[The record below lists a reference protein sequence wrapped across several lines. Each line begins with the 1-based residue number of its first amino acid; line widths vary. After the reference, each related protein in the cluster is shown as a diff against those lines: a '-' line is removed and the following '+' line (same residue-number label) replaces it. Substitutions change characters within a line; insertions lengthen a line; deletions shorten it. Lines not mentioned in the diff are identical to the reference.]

1 MIDVLPILIK
11 LSSIGCNSFCYQANS
26 NIIYSNWWLDHK
38 VWHLF
43 ALQERV
49 FVVVKKVRN
58 YNAMALRE
66 ETLTYQYFLINYVFV
81 VKCTTVAKKIQ
92 VVIQ

>member
-1 MIDVLPILIK
+1 MADVLSILIS
-11 LSSIGCNSFCYQANS
+11 LSSIGCSSFCNEANS
-26 NIIYSNWWLDHK
+26 NIIYINWWLDDK
-38 VWHLF
+38 VCHLF

-58 YNAMALRE
+58 YNATALRE
-66 ETLTYQYFLINYVFV
+66 ETLTYQYVSVNRVFV
-81 VKCTTVAKKIQ
+81 VKCNNVAMKVK

>member
-1 MIDVLPILIK
+1 MTDVR
-11 LSSIGCNSFCYQANS
+11 LSSIGCKSFCSKANS
-26 NIIYSNWWLDHK
+26 NIIYFNWWLDYK
-38 VWHLF
+38 VCHLF

-66 ETLTYQYFLINYVFV
+66 ETLTYQYFSTNHVFV
-81 VKCTTVAKKIQ
+81 VKCTTVAKKVK